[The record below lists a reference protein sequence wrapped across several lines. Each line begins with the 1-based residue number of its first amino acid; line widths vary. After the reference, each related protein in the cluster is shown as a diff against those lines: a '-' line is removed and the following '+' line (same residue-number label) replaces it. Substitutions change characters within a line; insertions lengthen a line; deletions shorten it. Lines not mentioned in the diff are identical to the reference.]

1 MEQPRYFILNTFGWM
16 VSIMIFGG
24 TDVGLAVYVGCWVC
38 IPMENDTKIT
48 ITMRM
53 VLVIMFCLTIYF

>member
-1 MEQPRYFILNTFGWM
+1 M
-16 VSIMIFGG
+16 VSIMISGG